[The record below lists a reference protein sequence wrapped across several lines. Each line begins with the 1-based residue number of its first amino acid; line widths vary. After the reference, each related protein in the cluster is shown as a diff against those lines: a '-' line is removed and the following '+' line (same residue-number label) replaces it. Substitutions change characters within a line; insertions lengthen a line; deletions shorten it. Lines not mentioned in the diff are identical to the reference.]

1 MCPHPHVPSGKT
13 EFGTSGT
20 AGQGGVPPA
29 IILQQEKAL
38 YSSQTLSHKQ
48 STESRCFT
56 LK

>member
-1 MCPHPHVPSGKT
+1 MCPHPHVLSGKT

-29 IILQQEKAL
+29 VILQQEKAL